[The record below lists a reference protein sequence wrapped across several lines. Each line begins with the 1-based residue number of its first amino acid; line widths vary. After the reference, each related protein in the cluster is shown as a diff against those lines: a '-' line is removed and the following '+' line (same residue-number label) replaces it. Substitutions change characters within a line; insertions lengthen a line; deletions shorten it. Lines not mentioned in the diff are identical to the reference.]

1 MTTDAQAAL
10 AAAALIVSS
19 QRFPATFSEREAY
32 TLQMAK
38 SFLYWLKAWPADPGV
53 ERGTDDNRFDRLT
66 GLSDRISRAVPP
78 FGERIRSAHHYQSTA
93 NPIFCSC
100 GLGWPCN
107 GHVLDP
113 SILTPSGCRACVC
126 GEKWPCSQRPVDQPA
141 QSMAPTEALDLT
153 GLRQHLRDAESE
165 ERGGR

>member
-10 AAAALIVSS
+10 AAAAHVVTMQAGPGRSL
-19 QRFPATFSEREAY
+19 AEREAC
-32 TLQMAK
+32 TLQMADA
-38 SFLYWLKAWPADPGV
+38 FLAWLRRPGRTTI
-53 ERGTDDNRFDRLT
+53 ERGTDAP
-66 GLSDRISRAVPP
+66 LSRPAAP
-78 FGERIRSAHHYQSTA
+78 FGERIRSANHYQSRINRSLCVCT
-93 NPIFCSC
+93 SE
-100 GLGWPCN
+100 WPCN

-153 GLRQHLRDAESE
+153 GLRQHLRDTESE

>member
-1 MTTDAQAAL
+1 MTTDEQAAL
-10 AAAALIVSS
+10 AAAVEITSVWGSNDLG
-19 QRFPATFSEREAY
+19 RCEAN
-32 TLQMAK
+32 TLQMADA
-38 SFLYWLKAWPADPGV
+38 FLAWLRRPGRTTI
-53 ERGTDDNRFDRLT
+53 ERGTDAPLWRPM
-66 GLSDRISRAVPP
+66 AP
-78 FGERIRSAHHYQSTA
+78 FGERIRSAHHHQSPVNA
-93 NPIFCSC
+93 DLCVC

-153 GLRQHLRDAESE
+153 GLRQHLRDAEPE

>member
-1 MTTDAQAAL
+1 MTTDEQARAAL

-32 TLQMAK
+32 TLQMADA
-38 SFLYWLKAWPADPGV
+38 FLAWLKRPGRTTI
-53 ERGTDDNRFDRLT
+53 ERGTDAPLWRPM
-66 GLSDRISRAVPP
+66 AP
-78 FGERIRSAHHYQSTA
+78 FGERIRGANHYQSPVNA
-93 NPIFCSC
+93 DLCAC